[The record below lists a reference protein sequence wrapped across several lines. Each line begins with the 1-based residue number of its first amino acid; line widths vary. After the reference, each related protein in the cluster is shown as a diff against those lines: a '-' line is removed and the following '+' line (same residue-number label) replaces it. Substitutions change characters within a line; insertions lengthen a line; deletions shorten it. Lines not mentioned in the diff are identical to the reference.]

1 MFTQAPSITLALLML
16 IPLGP
21 AGRAAAQPVPV
32 ARMVGYARL
41 PADTFRPGPPSTNAP
56 RRRGQTSAPMWDSQP
71 VQGVS
76 SLRHAGD
83 GTFWALSDNGF
94 GTRRNSGSYIL
105 VLYRLSIDW
114 KTAEGGSGAVTVVET
129 VELSDPARF
138 VKRISNKLDARRRLT
153 GADFDPESL
162 HLGADGSFWIGD
174 EFGPWLLHFS
184 RAGELLQAPIPA
196 KMERG
201 GKWVTLRSPE
211 NRRWGRYNLSGSRGF
226 EGLTHH
232 PGLGGLVMLLEGT
245 VKGERPGQLRLFSY
259 LPGGP
264 PYASSTAWRYPL
276 EQPGHS
282 IGEITWWP
290 ERGLFLV
297 LERDWGH
304 GPQAKFKKVFAWSPQ
319 VGQAAKA
326 EVVDLMDMA
335 DPDHLASESGRYT
348 MPYVTIESVLP
359 LDGGRL
365 IIANDNNFPAVG
377 GRAMDRRDDTEF
389 ILLQVEF
396 DPQSP

>member
-1 MFTQAPSITLALLML
+1 MFTQTPSIILALLML
-16 IPLGP
+16 LPLGS
-21 AGRAAAQPVPV
+21 AGRVTAQPV
-32 ARMVGYARL
+32 ARLVGYARL
-41 PADTFRPGPPSTNAP
+41 PADTFRPGPPSTNIP
-56 RRRGQTSAPMWDSQP
+56 RRRGQTERPMWDSQP

-76 SLRHAGD
+76 ALRHGGD
-83 GTFWALSDNGF
+83 GTFWALSDNGY

-105 VLYRLSIDW
+105 ALYRLRIDW
-114 KTAEGGSGAVTVVET
+114 KTAEGGRGTVTLLET
-129 VELSDPARF
+129 VELSDPARLAG
-138 VKRISNKLDARRRLT
+138 RIKGEHDPRRRLT

-184 RAGELLQAPIPA
+184 RTGELLQAPIPA

-201 GKWVTLRSPE
+201 GKWVTLRSPQ

-226 EGLTHH
+226 EGLTRH
-232 PGLGGLVMLLEGT
+232 PGLGRLVLLLEGT
-245 VKGERPGQLRLFSY
+245 VKGEHPGQLRLFSY

-264 PYASSTAWRYPL
+264 AYVRSTTWRYPL

-290 ERGLFLV
+290 EHGLFLV

-304 GPQAKFKKVFAWSPQ
+304 GPQAKFKKVYAWSPQ
-319 VGQAAKA
+319 LGQAAKE
-326 EVVDLMDMA
+326 EVVDLMDLS
-335 DPDHLASESGRYT
+335 DPDHLASDSGRYN

-365 IIANDNNFPAVG
+365 IIVNDNNFPAVG
-377 GRAMDRRDDTEF
+377 ARAMDRRDDTEF

-396 DPQSP
+396 DPQLP

>member
-1 MFTQAPSITLALLML
+1 MFTQTRSITLALLVL
-16 IPLGP
+16 LPLGS
-21 AGRAAAQPVPV
+21 AGRVTAQAV
-32 ARMVGYARL
+32 ARLVGYARL
-41 PADTFRPGPPSTNAP
+41 PADTFRPGPPTTNIP
-56 RRRGQTSAPMWDSQP
+56 LRRGQTARPMWDSQP

-76 SLRHAGD
+76 ALRHGEE

-105 VLYRLSIDW
+105 ALYRLHIDW
-114 KTAEGGSGAVTVVET
+114 KTAEGGSGAVTLLET
-129 VELSDPARF
+129 VELSDPARLAG
-138 VKRISNKLDARRRLT
+138 RIKGERDPRRRLT

-184 RAGELLQAPIPA
+184 RTGELLQAPIPA

-226 EGLTHH
+226 EGLTRH
-232 PGLGGLVMLLEGT
+232 PGLGGLVLLLEGT
-245 VKGERPGQLRLFSY
+245 VKGEQPGQLRLFSY
-259 LPGGP
+259 LPGGSA
-264 PYASSTAWRYPL
+264 YASSTMWRYPL

-304 GPQAKFKKVFAWSPQ
+304 GPQAKFKKVYAWSPQ
-319 VGQAAKA
+319 VGQAAK
-326 EVVDLMDMA
+326 EEIVDLMDLA
-335 DPDHLASESGRYT
+335 DPDHLASDSGRYN

-359 LDGGRL
+359 LDGARL
-365 IIANDNNFPAVG
+365 IIVNDNNFPAVG

-396 DPQSP
+396 EPQSP